1 MKFPPLTGEG
11 IGLVDRE
18 ARFKS
23 LPTEQSP
30 NKDSAS
36 HKRRHST
43 GNSPIHEQNDFGL
56 ANQIPLHYEGGVT
69 INVNRH

>member
-30 NKDSAS
+30 NKDSANQR
-36 HKRRHST
+36 KRHSSA
-43 GNSPIHEQNDFGL
+43 NSPMHEKNDFGL
-56 ANQIPLHYEGGVT
+56 AKQIPINNSNLT
-69 INVNRH
+69 LNVNRH